1 MNQQDRARL
10 ELASDLL
17 REALAI
23 LDEQGCAVAAAYLDG
38 VICLVDEASAR
49 DRHFVRG

>member
-1 MNQQDRARL
+1 MNHQDQARL